1 MTNQI
6 ETLIEVSFENRNRQT
21 VFFRWIIAAPM
32 VVFVAL
38 FAQMSHWGFTSAV
51 VVVPVI
57 LTLLFR
63 GVYPSYALTFNHSM
77 MELST
82 RVAAYA
88 LLLTDEFPSIERNPN
103 IAVIFPDIEGG
114 KKLSRG
120 LPLVKWLL
128 AIPLFIVGVIYLV
141 MSLVVTIFAWISTS
155 ASGTYPDWAAQIVL
169 GTLKYW
175 NRVYGYAVA
184 LVTDEYPA
192 FTL

>member
-77 MELST
+77 MELAT

-88 LLLTDEFPSIERNPN
+88 LLLTDEFPSIERNPK
-103 IAVIFPDIEGG
+103 IAVIFPDIDGG
-114 KKLSRG
+114 KKLNRG

-184 LVTDEYPA
+184 LVSDEYPA

>member
-184 LVTDEYPA
+184 LVSDEYPA

>member
-77 MELST
+77 MELAT

-88 LLLTDEFPSIERNPN
+88 LLLTDEFPSIERNPK
-103 IAVIFPDIEGG
+103 IAVIFPDIDGG

-184 LVTDEYPA
+184 LVSDEYPA